1 MTRSLDPRADRISV
15 GLSPT
20 DLSSGPLYAEACGA
34 FVRHGIEVDL
44 QTLSLNYAHNL
55 VLDGKLDVAFADVTS
70 VVQLME
76 ETGAEFKIL
85 AGAAVF
91 DAAEPVNVLVAPK
104 GVEVRNGADLNGKVG
119 GVPRLR
125 SFGELAT
132 RNWVD
137 ANGGDSTTLSFI
149 ELPFTEFEN
158 ALNDGRM
165 DVGPI
170 SEPLKTMFQAN
181 TSFVGVSYAEIAPAF
196 VFAVFVARR
205 DWAEQNP
212 DLAARFTAA
221 MDEGNA
227 WANDHRAETAAILTQ
242 RYLVPPE
249 LVGSMARARFPERL
263 TPDLIQPVLDLGA
276 RYGFGHTTDAPG
288 LLS

>member
-1 MTRSLDPRADRISV
+1 MSRDPLTI

-20 DLSSGPLYAEACGA
+20 DLSSGPLYADACGA
-34 FVRHGIEVDL
+34 FARHGIAADL
-44 QTLSLNYAHNL
+44 RVLPLNYAQND
-55 VLDGKLDVAFADVTS
+55 VLDGTLDIAFSDITS
-70 VVQLME
+70 VVQLTE
-76 ETGAEFKIL
+76 ESGAEFKIL

-91 DAAEPVNVLVAPK
+91 DAAEPVNVLISAKDRV
-104 GVEVRNGADLNGKVG
+104 VRSGADLNGKIG

-137 ANGGDSTTLSFI
+137 RNGGDSRTLTFI
-149 ELPFTEFEN
+149 ELPFTEFGK

-170 SEPLKTMFQAN
+170 SEPLKTMFAAT

-205 DWAEQNP
+205 DWTEANP
-212 DLAARFTAA
+212 DLSARFSAA

-227 WANDHRAETAAILTQ
+227 WANGHRDETAAILVG
-242 RYLVPPE
+242 RYGVPPG
-249 LVGSMARARFPERL
+249 LARTMARARFPGRL
-263 TPDLIQPVLDLGA
+263 TPALIQPVLDLGA
-276 RYGFGHTTDAPG
+276 RYGFGKTTDAAS
-288 LLS
+288 LLT